1 MADMPKPLA
10 GLKVLEFA
18 RILAGPWIGQI
29 LADLGAEVIKI
40 ESPDGDDTR
49 TWGPPFVQAT
59 GAAAYFHSTNR
70 GKQSVVLDF
79 RTGEGRAAA
88 AALAAESDVVI
99 ENFKLDGLV
108 KYGLD
113 HASLMSANPRLIYC
127 SITGFGQT
135 GPYAARAGYDFIIQA
150 MSGMMSVT
158 GSPDDEPQKAGY
170 AVSDLVTGLYAVI
183 GIQAALREREQT
195 GCGRHIDMSLMD
207 SSVAVLANQAMNY
220 LVSGNSPKRLGN
232 AHPNIVPYQV
242 FEVTDGHIILAVGND
257 GQFQRACQVLG
268 LPELAEDARFESN
281 PLRVKH
287 RETLIPQMIPALKRW
302 KKWALLAALEEAGV
316 PAGPINTVGEVFDD
330 PQVRARGL
338 QISHE
343 TPDGPIVGVR
353 MPILFDGQPMIAER
367 PGPKLGADTAAV
379 LARLERGKPDA

>member
-1 MADMPKPLA
+1 MTDMPKPLA

-18 RILAGPWIGQI
+18 RILAGPWIGQT

-49 TWGPPFVQAT
+49 TWGPPFVEAT
-59 GAAAYFHSTNR
+59 GAAAYFHSANR

-79 RTGEGRAAA
+79 RTEAGRAAA
-88 AALAAESDVVI
+88 AALAAQSDVVI

-113 HASLMSANPRLIYC
+113 HATLMAANPRLIYC
-127 SITGFGQT
+127 SITGFGQN

-158 GSPDDEPQKAGY
+158 GAPEEPQKAGF
-170 AVSDLVTGLYAVI
+170 AVSDLFTGLYAVI
-183 GIQAALREREQT
+183 GIQAALRERETT
-195 GCGRHIDMSLMD
+195 GRGRYIDMALMD

-220 LVSGNSPKRLGN
+220 LVSGNSPRRLGN

-242 FEVTDGHIILAVGND
+242 FEVADGHIILAVGND
-257 GQFQRACQVLG
+257 GQFQRACKVLD
-268 LPELAEDARFESN
+268 LPELAADERFATN

-287 RETLIPQMIPALKRW
+287 REVLVPLMIPALQRW
-302 KKWALLAALEEAGV
+302 KKWKLLAALEEAGV
-316 PAGPINTVGEVFDD
+316 PAGPINTIGEVFDD
-330 PQVRARGL
+330 PQVQARGL
-338 QISHE
+338 QISHD
-343 TPDGPIVGVR
+343 TPDGPIAGVR
-353 MPILFDGQPMIAER
+353 MPILFDGQPMIADR

-379 LARLERGKPDA
+379 LARLEGLDG